1 MSAWPLA
8 LLTALL
14 LNTPVNEFQAGSSAW
29 LDDEPE
35 PFDESWT
42 PYEGL
47 WIDDGTED
55 DAGDDPG

>member
-8 LLTALL
+8 LLAALL

-42 PYEGL
+42 PYEGV

-55 DAGDDPG
+55 GADED